1 MLAKDTIKPR
11 LEAVTGVAD
20 VGIAGGQERELQ
32 VKVDPAKL
40 RAKNVTFTQV
50 STVLSRET

>member
-50 STVLSRET
+50 STVLSREN